1 MADNTSN
8 NDDGDV
14 AMVAKVTDSLRVL
27 DTKISALSADVENN
41 QAGTQNS
48 ESLPPASTATPD
60 TETMTDVGSTANGG
74 VSVNTSVTY
83 GGQSKLP
90 PLPIPSLE
98 ETLNKFLGHLEPLQS
113 KDEHDRSKETVMEF
127 LQNDG
132 PRLQTL
138 LVDYDKRKRASGEI
152 GSYVEEFWN
161 ESYLAP
167 DSSVV
172 LNLNPFFVLED
183 SPDPKIANDSIRRAS
198 ILCFSAMKMV
208 SQLRFETMKPD
219 EFRGKAL
226 CMDQF
231 KALFATARIPIR
243 GRTDAV
249 RTWTDSRHVAVLC
262 CSQIYIFEA
271 LWEDGHL
278 AVDEGDIVDILGAIH
293 VDAKEADPYETSK
306 SAISFL
312 TSMGRSQWAD
322 TREQI
327 RKTSARNEKALH
339 LIDSALFVLVLDDYI
354 PKNKHD
360 AAANMLHGSYD
371 LQERAV
377 NVTGDLTINYNDTEQ
392 FQAGSCSN
400 RWYDKLQIIV
410 CGDGTAGINFEHSAV
425 DGHTALRFVSDIYAE
440 TVINF
445 ARSITKNIHSSDS
458 VPHVVQAKINRTMA
472 DLDASGKPALDIAP
486 KKIGFDL
493 NDAALRKIF
502 YAETALGDEIL
513 ASDIRVLEFKDFGK
527 EFIVS
532 NKMSPDSFVQLSMM
546 LAYYRL
552 YGELV
557 CTYEPVLTKSFYH
570 GRTEAMRSAT
580 LEAKSCCEIFC
591 NESAT
596 VEEKV
601 EAMRAATQRH
611 SQLVKECARGKGV
624 DRHLFALKC
633 IAERRGETIS
643 FFQSTAWKVLNYTI
657 LSTSNCGNPSLRLFG
672 FGPVVPDGFGV
683 GYIIK
688 DRSIYYSISSKHRQ
702 TSRYVSTLEL
712 TLRDMAAT
720 LHSQRQTAN
729 LSPRKQHMRGH
740 RVGTFSCVRPFHLP
754 SNGDCDD
761 FEAAA
766 AALEKVENVRS
777 SSATLRDKWGELT
790 PQSSPKTS
798 RKSFD
803 GSAPLIPTI

>member
-1 MADNTSN
+1 
-8 NDDGDV
+8 
-14 AMVAKVTDSLRVL
+14 MVAEVTEQLRVL
-27 DTKISALSADVENN
+27 DTQISALSDLESNTNLQSSMVPDAE
-41 QAGTQNS
+41 GTTDTS
-48 ESLPPASTATPD
+48 CKSTK
-60 TETMTDVGSTANGG
+60 
-74 VSVNTSVTY
+74 TSITY
-83 GGQSKLP
+83 GAQSGLP

-98 ETLNKFLGHLEPLQS
+98 ETLNKFIRHLEPLQS
-113 KDEHDRSKETVMEF
+113 KDDHERSKQTVMDF
-127 LQNDG
+127 LQKDG
-132 PRLQTL
+132 PRLQKL

-183 SPDPKIANDSIRRAS
+183 SPDPKIAKDPIRRAS
-198 ILCFSAMKMV
+198 VLCFVAIKMV
-208 SQLRFETMKPD
+208 SQLRFETLKPD
-219 EFRGKAL
+219 QFRGKAL

-231 KALFATARIPIR
+231 RALFATARIPAKQI
-243 GRTDAV
+243 TDTIQ
-249 RTWTDSRHVAVLC
+249 TWPDSRHVAVLC

-278 AVDEGDIVDILGAIH
+278 AVDEGDIVDILGAIQA
-293 VDAKEADPYETSK
+293 DAKEADPYQTSK
-306 SAISFL
+306 SAIGLL
-312 TSMGRSQWAD
+312 TSMGRNQWAD
-322 TREQI
+322 ARDKI
-327 RKTSARNEKALH
+327 RKTSKRNEEALE

-371 LQERAV
+371 LQKRAMD
-377 NVTGDLTINYNDTEQ
+377 NTNDLTINYNDTEQ

-400 RWYDKLQIIV
+400 RWYDKMQIIV

-425 DGHTALRFVSDIYAE
+425 DGHTALRFVSDMYAE
-440 TVINF
+440 TVVQF
-445 ARSITKNIHSSDS
+445 ARSITKQIHSSDT
-458 VPHVVQAKINRTMA
+458 VPHVVQAKVQRAMSTLNA
-472 DLDASGKPALDIAP
+472 AGKPSLDVAP

-493 NDAALRKIF
+493 GDATTREIF

-513 ASDIRVLEFKDFGK
+513 ACDIRVLEFKDFGK

-552 YGELV
+552 YGQLV
-557 CTYEPVLTKSFYH
+557 CTYEPVLTKTFYH

-580 LEAKSCCEIFC
+580 MEAKNCCEIFC
-591 NESAT
+591 NTSSSC
-596 VEEKV
+596 EEKAG
-601 EAMRAATQRH
+601 AMRLATQVH

-633 IAERRGETIS
+633 IAERRRETIP
-643 FFQSTAWKVLNYTI
+643 FFESEAWKVLGYTI

-702 TSRYVSTLEL
+702 TSRYARTLEV

-720 LHSQRQTAN
+720 LQSQSQSTS
-729 LSPRKQHMRGH
+729 LSSPTRRLMRGH
-740 RVGTFSCVRPFHLP
+740 RANGTFAIVRAVGSP
-754 SNGDCDD
+754 SNDD
-761 FEAAA
+761 NEGGATTTIGEMQT
-766 AALEKVENVRS
+766 LRS
-777 SSATLRDKWGELT
+777 SSATLRDNWGELT
-790 PQSSPKTS
+790 PRSSPKAS
-798 RKSFD
+798 RQD
-803 GSAPLIPTI
+803 HVAQIDASAAPSLPTM

>member
-1 MADNTSN
+1 MTETNSN
-8 NDDGDV
+8 DGDGDV
-14 AMVAKVTDSLRVL
+14 AMPMVPEVTDKLRVL
-27 DTKISALSADVENN
+27 DTQISALSDVE
-41 QAGTQNS
+41 GTKVN
-48 ESLPPASTATPD
+48 LPQPTAPD
-60 TETMTDVGSTANGG
+60 VEGATDSSSKSAKT
-74 VSVNTSVTY
+74 TSSITY
-83 GGQSKLP
+83 GAQGTLP

-98 ETLNKFLGHLEPLQS
+98 ETLNKFLRHLEPLQS
-113 KDEHDRSKETVMEF
+113 KDEHEHSKEAVLNF

-132 PRLQTL
+132 PRLQKL

-183 SPDPKIANDSIRRAS
+183 SPDPKIANDPIRRAS
-198 ILCFSAMKMV
+198 LLCFTALKMV
-208 SQLRFETMKPD
+208 SQLRLETLRPD
-219 EFRGKAL
+219 QFRGKAL

-231 KALFATARIPIR
+231 RALFATARIPAKSQ
-243 GRTDAV
+243 TDTI
-249 RTWTDSRHVAVLC
+249 RTWPDSRHVAVLC

-293 VDAKEADPYETSK
+293 NDAKEADPYQASK
-306 SAISFL
+306 SAIGLL
-312 TSMGRSQWAD
+312 TSLGRNPWAD
-322 TREQI
+322 ARDRI
-327 RKTSARNEKALH
+327 RKTSTRNEEALE
-339 LIDSALFVLVLDDYI
+339 LVDSALFVLVLDDYI

-360 AAANMLHGSYD
+360 AASNMLHGSYE
-371 LQERAV
+371 LRERALDDDSD
-377 NVTGDLTINYNDTEQ
+377 DLVISYNDKEQ
-392 FQAGSCSN
+392 FQAGSCCN

-440 TVINF
+440 TVVKF
-445 ARSITKNIHSSDS
+445 ARSITKNIHSSDA
-458 VPHVVQAKINRTMA
+458 VPHVVQAKIRRAMVE
-472 DLDASGKPALDIAP
+472 LDATGKPALDVSP

-493 NDAALRKIF
+493 SDATTREIF

-513 ASDIRVLEFKDFGK
+513 ACDIKVLEFKDFGK

-532 NKMSPDSFVQLSMM
+532 NNMSPDAFVQLSMM

-552 YGELV
+552 YGQLV

-580 LEAKSCCEIFC
+580 MEVKSCCEIFC
-591 NESAT
+591 DKSTSCNEKA
-596 VEEKV
+596 K
-601 EAMRAATQRH
+601 AMRLASQVH
-611 SQLVKECARGKGV
+611 SKLVKECARGKGV

-633 IAERRGETIS
+633 VAERRGESIP
-643 FFQSTAWKVLNYTI
+643 FFESTAWKALNYTI

-702 TSRYVSTLEL
+702 TARYAHALRV

-720 LHSQRQTAN
+720 LLGQTQATIS
-729 LSPRKQHMRGH
+729 SPIRKQRNRGL
-740 RVGTFSCVRPFHLP
+740 RANGSFSMVRAFDKP
-754 SNGDCDD
+754 SNGND
-761 FEAAA
+761 ERIAVAMTPTTIG
-766 AALEKVENVRS
+766 EVK
-777 SSATLRDKWGELT
+777 TLRQSAILRDNWGELT
-790 PQSSPKTS
+790 PRSSPKSS
-798 RKSFD
+798 RPD
-803 GSAPLIPTI
+803 HPVHIDATAAPSLPSM